1 MNDQTHQ
8 LYSAVSTS
16 VQKCLDDDR
25 KNGVDS
31 IQKFRDAGGSI
42 ADWARANGF
51 SVRLTYAIYRQER
64 KCLRGESLKIA
75 KGLGMK

>member
-1 MNDQTHQ
+1 MNDQPHQ
-8 LYSAVSTS
+8 LHNSVSTS
-16 VQKCLDDDR
+16 VKKCLDDDI

-31 IQKFRDAGGSI
+31 MQKFREDGGSI

-75 KGLGMK
+75 KELGMK